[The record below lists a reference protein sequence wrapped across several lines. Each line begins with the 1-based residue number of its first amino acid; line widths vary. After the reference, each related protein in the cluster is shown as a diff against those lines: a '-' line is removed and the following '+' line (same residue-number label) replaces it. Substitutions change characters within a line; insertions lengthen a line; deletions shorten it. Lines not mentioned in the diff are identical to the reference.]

1 MKPYIK
7 NIQKE
12 RFMYSSNMIARTL
25 ASTISLESDVFDIV
39 MIEGMHQCG
48 KTTLANTLFH
58 QLPRVDLR
66 DVYPRNLATTEPKSF
81 YAVYGDHLLIDHIE
95 LAPQLLD
102 HIPEDREV
110 KIVLVGNLL
119 PMDRQKLTE
128 RENAKIYTLM
138 PLTQRE
144 YRGLAAEPFAQKP
157 VPVTMSY
164 PQMQLLDT
172 IRNGFLP
179 RPAKQMTT
187 HAFYESW
194 LAGFFDQ
201 VVRGTLRVA
210 KELQFFRYLKA
221 LAEANMTELN
231 HYKLSEI
238 AGISYGTAIY
248 WTDFLVSVGVII
260 EIPSLQL
267 PRRRQVKR
275 PKVCFADSGLLCHL
289 LDCRTTEDLM
299 TSPFYE
305 KIFEGFV
312 AAELIKGYAAWGEI
326 SPVTYYRDTSKK
338 HIDLLVH
345 TKRGYVPVGFYT
357 NQARDSKLVLREMKV
372 LGRMGERVEEPVLI
386 TDGTLITEKTD
397 VALIAATAL

>member
-1 MKPYIK
+1 
-7 NIQKE
+7 
-12 RFMYSSNMIARTL
+12 MYSSNMIARTL
-25 ASTISLESDVFDIV
+25 ASTISLESDAYDIV
-39 MIEGMHQCG
+39 MIEGMHQSG
-48 KTTLANTLFH
+48 KSTLASALFH
-58 QLPRVDLR
+58 HLPCVDLC
-66 DVYPRNLATTEPKSF
+66 DIHPRNLATTEPKSF
-81 YAVYGDHLLIDHIE
+81 FKVYGDHLLIDHIE

-102 HIPEDREV
+102 HIPQDCEI
-110 KIVLVGNLL
+110 KLVLVGNLL
-119 PMDRQKLTE
+119 PADRQKLLD
-128 RENAKIYTLM
+128 RENAKIYNLM
-138 PLTQRE
+138 PISQRE
-144 YRGLAAEPFAQKP
+144 YRGVAAEPFAQKP

-164 PQMQLLDT
+164 PQIQLLDT
-172 IRNGFLP
+172 IRNGALP
-179 RPAKQMTT
+179 RPTKQMTT

-194 LAGFFDQ
+194 LASFFDQ

-248 WTDFLVSVGVII
+248 WTDFLVAVGVLI

-267 PRRRQVKR
+267 PTRRQVKR
-275 PKVCFADSGLLCHL
+275 PKICFADSGLLCHL

-299 TSPFYE
+299 ASPFYE

-312 AAELIKGYAAWGEI
+312 ASELVKGYAAWGEE

-357 NQARDSKLVLREMKV
+357 SQARDPKLVLREMKV

-386 TDGTLITEKTD
+386 TDGTLIAEKTD
-397 VALIAATAL
+397 VALISATAL

>member
-1 MKPYIK
+1 
-7 NIQKE
+7 
-12 RFMYSSNMIARTL
+12 MYSSNMIARTL

-48 KTTLANTLFH
+48 KTTLANSLFH

-119 PMDRQKLTE
+119 PMDRQKLAE

-138 PLTQRE
+138 PFTQRE
-144 YRGLAAEPFAQKP
+144 YRGLTAEPFAQKP

-164 PQMQLLDT
+164 PQIQLLDT

-267 PRRRQVKR
+267 PTRRQVKR

-372 LGRMGERVEEPVLI
+372 LGRMGERVEEPILI

>member
-1 MKPYIK
+1 
-7 NIQKE
+7 
-12 RFMYSSNMIARTL
+12 MYSSNMIARTL
-25 ASTISLESDVFDIV
+25 ASTISLESDAFDII

-48 KTTLANTLFH
+48 KSTLANALFH

-119 PMDRQKLTE
+119 PVDRQKLE
-128 RENAKIYTLM
+128 DRENAKIYTLM
-138 PLTQRE
+138 PFTQRE
-144 YRGLAAEPFAQKP
+144 YRGVAAEPFAQKP

-164 PQMQLLDT
+164 PQMPMLDT

-260 EIPSLQL
+260 EIASLQL
-267 PRRRQVKR
+267 PTRRQVKR

-299 TSPFYE
+299 ASPFYE

-312 AAELIKGYAAWGEI
+312 AAELIKGYAAWGES

-338 HIDLLVH
+338 HIDLLVN

-357 NQARDSKLVLREMKV
+357 QQARDSKLVLREMKV

>member
-1 MKPYIK
+1 M
-7 NIQKE
+7 
-12 RFMYSSNMIARTL
+12 
-25 ASTISLESDVFDIV
+25 
-39 MIEGMHQCG
+39 
-48 KTTLANTLFH
+48 
-58 QLPRVDLR
+58 
-66 DVYPRNLATTEPKSF
+66 
-81 YAVYGDHLLIDHIE
+81 
-95 LAPQLLD
+95 
-102 HIPEDREV
+102 
-110 KIVLVGNLL
+110 
-119 PMDRQKLTE
+119 
-128 RENAKIYTLM
+128 
-138 PLTQRE
+138 
-144 YRGLAAEPFAQKP
+144 
-157 VPVTMSY
+157 
-164 PQMQLLDT
+164 
-172 IRNGFLP
+172 P

-267 PRRRQVKR
+267 PTRRQVKR

-357 NQARDSKLVLREMKV
+357 NKARDSKLVLREMKV

>member
-1 MKPYIK
+1 
-7 NIQKE
+7 
-12 RFMYSSNMIARTL
+12 MYSSNMIARTL
-25 ASTISLESDVFDIV
+25 ASTISLESDAFDII

-48 KTTLANTLFH
+48 KSTLANALFH

-95 LAPQLLD
+95 LAPKLLD

-119 PMDRQKLTE
+119 PVDRQKLE
-128 RENAKIYTLM
+128 DRENAKIYTLM
-138 PLTQRE
+138 PFTQRE
-144 YRGLAAEPFAQKP
+144 YRGVAAEPFAQKP

-164 PQMQLLDT
+164 PQMPMLDT

-267 PRRRQVKR
+267 PTRRQVKR

-299 TSPFYE
+299 ASPFYE

-312 AAELIKGYAAWGEI
+312 AAELIKGYAAWGES

-338 HIDLLVH
+338 HIDLLVN

-357 NQARDSKLVLREMKV
+357 QQARDSKLVLREMKV

>member
-1 MKPYIK
+1 
-7 NIQKE
+7 
-12 RFMYSSNMIARTL
+12 MYSSNMIARTL
-25 ASTISLESDVFDIV
+25 ASTISLESDAFDII

-48 KTTLANTLFH
+48 KSTLANALFH

-119 PMDRQKLTE
+119 PVDRQKLE
-128 RENAKIYTLM
+128 DRENAKIYTLM
-138 PLTQRE
+138 PFTQRE
-144 YRGLAAEPFAQKP
+144 YRGVAAEPFAQKP

-164 PQMQLLDT
+164 PQMPMLDT

-267 PRRRQVKR
+267 PTRRQVKR

-299 TSPFYE
+299 ASPFYE

-338 HIDLLVH
+338 HIDLLVN

-357 NQARDSKLVLREMKV
+357 QQARDSKLVLREMKV

>member
-1 MKPYIK
+1 
-7 NIQKE
+7 
-12 RFMYSSNMIARTL
+12 MYSSNMIARTL
-25 ASTISLESDVFDIV
+25 ASTISLESDAFDII

-48 KTTLANTLFH
+48 KSTLANALFH

-119 PMDRQKLTE
+119 PVDRQKLE
-128 RENAKIYTLM
+128 DRENAKIYTLM
-138 PLTQRE
+138 PFTQRE
-144 YRGLAAEPFAQKP
+144 YRGVAAEPFAQKP

-164 PQMQLLDT
+164 PQMPMLDT

-267 PRRRQVKR
+267 PTRRQVKR

-299 TSPFYE
+299 ASPFYE

-312 AAELIKGYAAWGEI
+312 AAELIKGYAAWGES

-338 HIDLLVH
+338 HIDLLVN

-357 NQARDSKLVLREMKV
+357 QQARDSKLVLREMKV